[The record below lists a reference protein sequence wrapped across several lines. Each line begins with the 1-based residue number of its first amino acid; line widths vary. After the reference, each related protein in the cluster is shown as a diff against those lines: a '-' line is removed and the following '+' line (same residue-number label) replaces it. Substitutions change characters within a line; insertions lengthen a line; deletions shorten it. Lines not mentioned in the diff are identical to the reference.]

1 MSVLKGFNFVAAPRA
16 AALLTPE
23 ELRRNKLVAQLQEQ
37 RAIALAEKTGERHVV
52 MRRRW
57 AVDEAGVRQRVD
69 VEKRLKRW
77 WSAQADGQVLLTVRW
92 GTRVI
97 EWERGKAAIV
107 VGEASKLIGILE
119 KLIAAAQAGELDDFL
134 AAANKNR
141 QTIKRK
147 AA

>member
-1 MSVLKGFNFVAAPRA
+1 MSVLKGFNFVPAPRA

-57 AVDEAGVRQRVD
+57 VVDEAGVRQRVD

-77 WSAQADGQVLLTVRW
+77 WSAQADGQLLLTVRW
-92 GTRVI
+92 GTHVI

-119 KLIAAAQAGELDDFL
+119 KLIATAQAGELDDFIT
-134 AAANKNR
+134 AANKSR

>member
-1 MSVLKGFNFVAAPRA
+1 MSGLKGFNFVAAPRA

-52 MRRRW
+52 IRRRW

-119 KLIAAAQAGELDDFL
+119 KLIAAAHAGELDDFI
-134 AAANKNR
+134 AAANKGR
-141 QTIKRK
+141 QAIKRK